1 MKRTQKNA
9 LAMAGLMTAAT
20 LFSAVPAMADDVIT
34 VDFWTAPQQVQYDY
48 WEAKAQAFNET
59 KTEVNG
65 KIVEVKV
72 QQKHHHQRQEFK
84 MRLPQELLQQFQRIS
99 TEVLQQH

>member
-34 VDFWTAPQQVQYDY
+34 VDFWTAPQQVQYNY
-48 WEAKAQAFNET
+48 WEEKAQAFNET
-59 KTEVNG
+59 KTEVNRKNCRG
-65 KIVEVKV
+65 EGTADARNTILRGWYSKCDCHRNCASSFREY
-72 QQKHHHQRQEFK
+72 
-84 MRLPQELLQQFQRIS
+84 
-99 TEVLQQH
+99 

>member
-34 VDFWTAPQQVQYDY
+34 VEFWTA
-48 WEAKAQAFNET
+48 
-59 KTEVNG
+59 
-65 KIVEVKV
+65 
-72 QQKHHHQRQEFK
+72 
-84 MRLPQELLQQFQRIS
+84 RLRHLMKPKLR
-99 TEVLQQH
+99 

>member
-34 VDFWTAPQQVQYDY
+34 VDFWTAPQQVQYNY
-48 WEAKAQAFNET
+48 WEEKAQAFNET

-72 QQKHHHQRQEFK
+72 QQMPETPSSEAGIQNAIATGTAPAVSEN
-84 MRLPQELLQQFQRIS
+84 IN
-99 TEVLQQH
+99 

>member
-34 VDFWTAPQQVQYDY
+34 VDFGQHRSRCSIIT
-48 WEAKAQAFNET
+48 
-59 KTEVNG
+59 G
-65 KIVEVKV
+65 KK
-72 QQKHHHQRQEFK
+72 
-84 MRLPQELLQQFQRIS
+84 RLRHLMKPKLR
-99 TEVLQQH
+99 

>member
-34 VDFWTAPQQVQYDY
+34 VDFWTAPQQVQYNY
-48 WEAKAQAFNET
+48 WEEKAQAFNET
-59 KTEVNG
+59 KTEPDLFG
-65 KIVEVKV
+65 FGT
-72 QQKHHHQRQEFK
+72 HD
-84 MRLPQELLQQFQRIS
+84 
-99 TEVLQQH
+99 VLQMSKYVVFLHHMQYYLLVYHFCFWKWYNSV

>member
-34 VDFWTAPQQVQYDY
+34 VDFLSLLQQVQ
-48 WEAKAQAFNET
+48 K
-59 KTEVNG
+59 
-65 KIVEVKV
+65 
-72 QQKHHHQRQEFK
+72 
-84 MRLPQELLQQFQRIS
+84 RLRHLMKPKLR
-99 TEVLQQH
+99 

>member
-34 VDFWTAPQQVQYDY
+34 VDFWTAPQQVQYNY
-48 WEAKAQAFNET
+48 WEE
-59 KTEVNG
+59 
-65 KIVEVKV
+65 
-72 QQKHHHQRQEFK
+72 
-84 MRLPQELLQQFQRIS
+84 
-99 TEVLQQH
+99 

>member
-34 VDFWTAPQQVQYDY
+34 VDFWTAPQQVQYNY
-48 WEAKAQAFNET
+48 WEEKAQAFNET

-65 KIVEVKV
+65 KIVEVK
-72 QQKHHHQRQEFK
+72 HHPQRLVFK
-84 MRLPQELLQQFQRIS
+84 MRLLQELRQQFQRILI
-99 TEVLQQH
+99 EVLPQL